1 MIDPRPSEDK
11 IKAILESTEFTD
23 WDADM
28 GTPSK
33 DAKSPE
39 IAASSSKKSPEQKSK
54 KDKKDKKDKKE
65 KTQPKKKADAS
76 SKKSASSKCVKKK
89 TK

>member
-54 KDKKDKKDKKE
+54 KDKKDKKE